1 MEAWLEGQKATATV
15 IKPVTVNLTMQH
27 VVQRP
32 RRMQDFEDAIS
43 LSRDRI
49 WPPPCK
55 HARKFF
61 VGAKEVGCNRIKEVI
76 SLDKCWRCFLYRE
89 RT

>member
-32 RRMQDFEDAIS
+32 RRMQKFEDALA

-49 WPPPCK
+49 WPPPCM

-61 VGAKEVGCNRIKEVI
+61 VGSKEVGCNRIKDVI
-76 SLDKCWRCFLYRE
+76 GLRKCWHCFLYRE
-89 RT
+89 RV